1 MYLQGLQ
8 IGLEI
13 PKLPSW
19 ELLNIVNMFAFYKF
33 YLFLKPKVFWYE
45 QF

>member
-1 MYLQGLQ
+1 
-8 IGLEI
+8 
-13 PKLPSW
+13 
-19 ELLNIVNMFAFYKF
+19 MFAFYKF